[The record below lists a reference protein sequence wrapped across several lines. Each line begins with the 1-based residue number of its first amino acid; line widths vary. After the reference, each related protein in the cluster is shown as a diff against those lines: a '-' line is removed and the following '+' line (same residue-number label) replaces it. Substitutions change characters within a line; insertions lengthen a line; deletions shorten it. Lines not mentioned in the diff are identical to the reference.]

1 MVDQWE
7 IVDTVTGGVGV
18 YMANTARG
26 NPRDL
31 VRAFRKVAKELGCNQ
46 SEQRFQEVLV
56 AIGRYKSVKET
67 SKRPKSARKVAP
79 QR

>member
-1 MVDQWE
+1 
-7 IVDTVTGGVGV
+7 
-18 YMANTARG
+18 MANTAKG

-31 VRAFRKVAKELGCNQ
+31 VKTFRNIAKELGCNQ

-56 AIGRYKSVKET
+56 AIGRYKSAKE
-67 SKRPKSARKVAP
+67 SSNRPQSPRKVAP